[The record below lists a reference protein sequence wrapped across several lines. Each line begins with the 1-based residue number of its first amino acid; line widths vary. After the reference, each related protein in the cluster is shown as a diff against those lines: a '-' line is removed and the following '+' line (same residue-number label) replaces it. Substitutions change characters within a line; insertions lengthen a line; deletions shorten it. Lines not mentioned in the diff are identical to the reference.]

1 MTGRVSSHLVQMEKA
16 VRTRVVVAGV
26 GALARMASAR
36 RATASSPVAMA
47 SPPRHGIFFPS
58 AKLNTPTSPN
68 VPTCRPCVWR
78 AGFPGT
84 SGKISHMFHIF
95 AFSPG
100 KPVLD
105 DPPVNG
111 GVIHLHPTFF
121 HEFFDMARAQPIR
134 HVPTH

>member
-1 MTGRVSSHLVQMEKA
+1 
-16 VRTRVVVAGV
+16 
-26 GALARMASAR
+26 ALAKMASAR

-47 SPPRHGIFFPS
+47 PPPRHGIFSPS

-68 VPTCRPCVWR
+68 VPPRRPCVWH

-84 SGKISHMFHIF
+84 SEQIWNMCDIS
-95 AFSPG
+95 AFSPR

-121 HEFFDMARAQPIR
+121 HEFFDMARAQRIC
-134 HVPTH
+134 HVPTHAHENDLLREMGTLEAHRHCRCD